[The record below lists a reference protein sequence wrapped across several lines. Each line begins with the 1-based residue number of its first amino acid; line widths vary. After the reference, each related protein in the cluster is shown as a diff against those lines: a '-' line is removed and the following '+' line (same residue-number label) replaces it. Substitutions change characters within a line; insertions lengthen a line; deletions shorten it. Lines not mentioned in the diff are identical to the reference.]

1 MHGVYLSPER
11 KKSRNASL
19 DALRFLLFI
28 ANLMYIIFLYICTME
43 IEFRSI
49 IHSGLMVGVL
59 CYPPE
64 RDFSYNEVSIYLL
77 IISVHIRWY

>member
-1 MHGVYLSPER
+1 
-11 KKSRNASL
+11 
-19 DALRFLLFI
+19 
-28 ANLMYIIFLYICTME
+28 ME

-49 IHSGLMVGVL
+49 IHSGLMVGIL

-64 RDFSYNEVSIYLL
+64 QDFSYNEVSIYLL